1 MRINPIRIVL
11 RVLVAVTLNRC
22 ILTKNGNKF
31 VRKKVGK
38 IVGNLEK
45 LDELVPRYGEEKS
58 VMDRYKK
65 LCDADN
71 AEIKTIMTDLA
82 LQHYTA
88 GDYKVVR
95 SVQERESIDEDLL
108 LTILQNSPEP
118 EIRLNGI
125 IKTKE
130 YVDFD
135 ALEAALFRERLP
147 KSVLLEIDKAR
158 TIKPVVTLRISK
170 VKKKGGE

>member
-1 MRINPIRIVL
+1 
-11 RVLVAVTLNRC
+11 
-22 ILTKNGNKF
+22 
-31 VRKKVGK
+31 
-38 IVGNLEK
+38 
-45 LDELVPRYGEEKS
+45 
-58 VMDRYKK
+58 MDRYKK

-130 YVDFD
+130 YVDFE
-135 ALEAALFRERLP
+135 ALEAALYRELLP
-147 KSVLLEIDKAR
+147 RSVLLEIDKAR

>member
-1 MRINPIRIVL
+1 MT
-11 RVLVAVTLNRC
+11 VTLNHPL
-22 ILTKNGNKF
+22 LTKNGNKI

-45 LDELVPRYGEEKS
+45 LDELVPRYGNEKTEF
-58 VMDRYKK
+58 DRYKK

-71 AEIKTIMTDLA
+71 AEIKSIMSDLA

-88 GDYKVVR
+88 GKYKVTR
-95 SVQERESIDEDLL
+95 SVQERESMDEDLL
-108 LTILQNSPEP
+108 LSLLKAFPEVQ
-118 EIRLNGI
+118 IHNI

-135 ALEAALFRERLP
+135 ALEAALYKDALP
-147 KSVLLEIDKAR
+147 KEILLAIDKAR
-158 TIKPVVTLRISK
+158 TIKYVTTLKVSK
-170 VKKKGGE
+170 IKKKASE

>member
-1 MRINPIRIVL
+1 MT
-11 RVLVAVTLNRC
+11 VTLNHPL
-22 ILTKNGNKF
+22 LTKNGNKI

-45 LDELVPRYGEEKS
+45 LDELVPRYGDEKTEF
-58 VMDRYKK
+58 DRYKK

-71 AEIKTIMTDLA
+71 AEIKNIMTDLA

-88 GDYKVVR
+88 RDYKVVR
-95 SVQERESIDEDLL
+95 SVQERESIDEELL
-108 LTILQNSPEP
+108 LETIRNIP
-118 EIRLNGI
+118 EIQVNNI

-130 YVDFD
+130 YVDFE
-135 ALEAALFRERLP
+135 ALEAAIYKDKLP
-147 KSVLLEIDKAR
+147 KEVLLEIDKAR
-158 TIKPVVTLRISK
+158 VIKSVTTLRISK

>member
-1 MRINPIRIVL
+1 M
-11 RVLVAVTLNRC
+11 
-22 ILTKNGNKF
+22 
-31 VRKKVGK
+31 
-38 IVGNLEK
+38 GNLEK

-95 SVQERESIDEDLL
+95 AVQERESIDEDLL
-108 LTILQNSPEP
+108 LTLLQNNPEP
-118 EIRLNGI
+118 EIRLSGI

-130 YVDFD
+130 YVDFE
-135 ALEAALFRERLP
+135 ALEMAIYKERLP

-158 TIKPVVTLRISK
+158 TVKPVVTLRISK
-170 VKKKGGE
+170 IKKKAGK

>member
-1 MRINPIRIVL
+1 MT
-11 RVLVAVTLNRC
+11 VTLNHPL
-22 ILTKNGNKF
+22 LTKNGNKI

-45 LDELVPRYGEEKS
+45 LDELVPRYGNEKTEF
-58 VMDRYKK
+58 DRYKK

-71 AEIKTIMTDLA
+71 AEIKNIMTDLA

-88 GDYKVVR
+88 GNYKVVR
-95 SVQERESIDEDLL
+95 SVQERESVDEDLL
-108 LTILQNSPEP
+108 LNLLKPFPEVQVH
-118 EIRLNGI
+118 NI

-135 ALEAALFRERLP
+135 ALEAAIYKDKLP
-147 KSVLLEIDKAR
+147 KEVLLEIDKAR
-158 TIKPVVTLRISK
+158 VIKSVTTLRISK
-170 VKKKGGE
+170 VKKKGSE